1 MLAAAPAEAVT
12 FTNAAPVA
20 IPAGAPTAGSGPA
33 GPYPSDIGVAGV
45 TGPVVRVNAILHG
58 FHHEYTQDVRVLLVG
73 PGGQSSVLMANV
85 GTQRVDSPAPVELS
99 FDDAGLAVPCYVND
113 DIPLAGGV
121 YAPTFYPTGD
131 STGHCDSSLD
141 TTPFEAPAPS
151 GPYAAGLAVFNGLN
165 PNGVWH
171 LYVDD
176 DSNPDT
182 GAIDGGWSLR
192 LTITPPTVTA
202 PQMKGAPEV
211 GKTLTGVSGAI
222 TSGGGAFWQWQRCS
236 ARGTGCTPI
245 QGATGPS
252 YKAVR
257 ADRGHTLM
265 LAETALNSGGTAG
278 ASSPPSA
285 IVGPALL
292 STSGTHRSQK
302 ARKQKGL
309 VVKVRSNLAGS
320 LTASAKAGKLH
331 FRGVKRK
338 LRAGRRSTLRLR
350 LPRHASIPRG
360 ARAKLTL
367 TLKDT
372 HGGRAVKR
380 MTIRL
385 R

>member
-1 MLAAAPAEAVT
+1 MLAAAPAKAVT
-12 FTNAAPVA
+12 FANPVPVA
-20 IPAGAPTAGSGPA
+20 IPAGAPTTSSGPA

-73 PGGQSSVLMANV
+73 PGGQSTVLLANV
-85 GTQRVDSPAPVELS
+85 GTQRVDSPAPLELS
-99 FDDAGLAVPCYVND
+99 FDDAGLAIPCYVND
-113 DIPLAGGV
+113 DVPLGGGV

-131 STGHCDSSLD
+131 ATGHCNSSLD
-141 TTPFEAPAPS
+141 TTPFEAPAPP
-151 GPYAAGLAVFNGLN
+151 GPYAAGLAVFNGVN

-202 PQMKGAPEV
+202 PQLKGAPEV

-222 TSGGGAFWQWQRCS
+222 TAGGAAYWQWQRCS
-236 ARGTGCTPI
+236 ARGAGCAPI
-245 QGATGPS
+245 KGATGPS

-257 ADRGHTLM
+257 ADRGHTLV
-265 LAETALNSGGTAG
+265 LAETALNSGGSAS
-278 ASSPPSA
+278 ASSAHSA
-285 IVGPALL
+285 LVGPALL

-302 ARKQKGL
+302 VRRQKGL
-309 VVKVRSNLAGS
+309 VAKVRSNLSGS
-320 LTASAKAGKLH
+320 LSASARAGKLR
-331 FRGVKRK
+331 FRTAKRK
-338 LRAGRRSTLRLR
+338 LRAGRRATLRLR
-350 LPRHASIPRG
+350 LPRHASVPRG
-360 ARAKLTL
+360 AKAKLTL
-367 TLKDT
+367 TLKDS